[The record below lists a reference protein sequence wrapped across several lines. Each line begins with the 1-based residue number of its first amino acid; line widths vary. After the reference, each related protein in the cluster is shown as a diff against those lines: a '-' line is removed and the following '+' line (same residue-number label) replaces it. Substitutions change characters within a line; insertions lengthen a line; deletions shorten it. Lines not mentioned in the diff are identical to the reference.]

1 MSSETR
7 RRPQRLA
14 LTTVAGRS
22 GMVRRC
28 GLAAAA
34 ALLGAL
40 VMAQTP
46 MALAQVPASAGA
58 DKPIRMVLPF
68 PPGGPT
74 DLVARVLAQR
84 LSEQMGQ
91 PVLVDNKPGANGN
104 LAAELVAKAP
114 ADGSVILYNTSSITL
129 SPALYKK
136 LNYEVR
142 TDFAPVALTAVIP
155 LVLEVHPSVP
165 ARTAAEFLAWVRANP
180 GKATYG
186 SAGNGNITH
195 LAAFLLLQSQGLS
208 ATHVPYKGS
217 APALTD
223 LVGGQTH
230 FMVDTI
236 NSSAPFIKEGRLRA
250 LAVTSLKRS
259 PVLPEVPTLH
269 ESVVPNMEVGA
280 WQGVLV
286 PARTPPEVVARLN
299 SEINKALESAEVRN
313 KLAAQGAQPLGS
325 TPTEYGQYIRAELE
339 RWARVVQ
346 QTGAALD

>member
-1 MSSETR
+1 MPAEALPNTSGR
-7 RRPQRLA
+7 RRWMAWIAGACCA
-14 LTTVAGRS
+14 L
-22 GMVRRC
+22 
-28 GLAAAA
+28 GLGQAPA
-34 ALLGAL
+34 
-40 VMAQTP
+40 V
-46 MALAQVPASAGA
+46 LAQAGAA

-136 LNYEVR
+136 LSYDVR

-165 ARTAAEFLAWVRANP
+165 ARTAQEFLAWVRANP
-180 GKATYG
+180 GKVTYG

-195 LAAFLLLQSQGLS
+195 LAAFLLLQSQGLT

-236 NSSAPFIKEGRLRA
+236 NSSAPFVKEGRLRA
-250 LAVTSLKRS
+250 LAVTSLKRTQ
-259 PVLPEVPTLH
+259 VLPDVPTLH
-269 ESVVPNMEVGA
+269 ETVVPNMEMGA

-286 PARTPPEVVARLN
+286 PARTPLEVVARLN
-299 SEINKALESAEVRN
+299 SEIQKALEAPEVRA
-313 KLAAQGAQPLGS
+313 KLALQGAQPLGS
-325 TPTEYGQYIRAELE
+325 SPAEYGQYIRAEIE

-346 QTGAALD
+346 QTGATLD